1 MDKNELDARK
11 LSILKAVIDEYV
23 ESFEPVG
30 SRTLSKN
37 EEINLSS
44 ATIRNEMA
52 DLEEMGFLVSPHT
65 SSGRVPSTKGYRA
78 YVDKIM
84 APIQD
89 DPEICEDII
98 TKLEGKRN
106 EYSKLIKA
114 CTEII
119 SEMTHYAAIGVT
131 RGNEKFVIKAVQLV
145 PVDGRHVLIVIVA
158 ENNGVKNKVIELT
171 EELTADKV
179 IELSSVVNSIC
190 AGKTCENI
198 SILMLNQIVDISG
211 LSRTLILP
219 IIDGIISCVEEYKA
233 SEVYTWGTSNLLKS
247 PEFDDVSKT
256 REFIDLIQDREKL
269 ESIANATIGEDSNVR
284 ITIGTENAADGMND
298 YSIVTAKYEIDG
310 VPYGTISV
318 VGPTR
323 MDYKKVV
330 STLEY
335 MRKTLENEHN
345 TKK

>member
-1 MDKNELDARK
+1 MNERELDARK

-30 SRTLSKN
+30 SRTLSKHDS
-37 EEINLSS
+37 INLSS

-52 DLEEMGFLVSPHT
+52 DLEEMGLLVSPHT
-65 SSGRVPSTKGYRA
+65 SSGRVPSTKGYRT
-78 YVDKIM
+78 YVDRIM
-84 APIQD
+84 APIAD
-89 DPEICEDII
+89 DPVIYEDII
-98 TKLEGKRN
+98 AKLQGKRN

-131 RGNEKFVIKAVQLV
+131 HGGEKFVIKAVQLV
-145 PVDGRHVLIVIVA
+145 PVDPTHILVVLVA
-158 ENNGVKNKVIELT
+158 QNNDVKNKVVELG
-171 EELTADKV
+171 ESLDAGKV
-179 IELSSVVNSIC
+179 IELSTVVNSTF
-190 AGKTCENI
+190 AGKTCESI
-198 SILMLNQIVDISG
+198 SIMMLNDIEDISG
-211 LSRTLILP
+211 VKRDAILP
-219 IIDGIISCVEEYKA
+219 IIDGIISCVEEYKS
-233 SEVYTWGTSNLLKS
+233 SEIFTWGTSNLLKS

-269 ESIANATIGEDSNVR
+269 ESLVNASIKEGDNVR
-284 ITIGTENAADGMND
+284 ISIGTENAADGLND
-298 YSIVTAKYEIDG
+298 YSIVTASYEIDG
-310 VPYGTISV
+310 VPVGTISV

-335 MRKTLENEHN
+335 MRKTLE
-345 TKK
+345 KQAKG